1 VAGYAGRDTTRRGPD
16 VAEEAI
22 WTVAQLQERFEEWV
36 IACWQNR
43 PHEGLNHTWGEGR
56 DLSPNGWR
64 KVTYT
69 VRAVPCSILCRMER
83 SGYRLNV
90 TLDPEH
96 AARLARLAERTHV
109 QEGTLARSLLS
120 TAIEEADPDARN
132 IVEVLDGIPGAYERA
147 MRSLDRARTGETIS
161 LDEL

>member
-1 VAGYAGRDTTRRGPD
+1 MFRETGRDNRGAGEENAGKLDQTTLHNVHYRRLTSGHGHGSNDED
-16 VAEEAI
+16 VSSPASH
-22 WTVAQLQERFEEWV
+22 RH
-36 IACWQNR
+36 AC
-43 PHEGLNHTWGEGR
+43 
-56 DLSPNGWR
+56 GWR
-64 KVTYT
+64 NVSYT

-120 TAIEEADPDARN
+120 TAIEDADPDARN

-147 MRSLDRARTGETIS
+147 MQSLDRARRGETIS